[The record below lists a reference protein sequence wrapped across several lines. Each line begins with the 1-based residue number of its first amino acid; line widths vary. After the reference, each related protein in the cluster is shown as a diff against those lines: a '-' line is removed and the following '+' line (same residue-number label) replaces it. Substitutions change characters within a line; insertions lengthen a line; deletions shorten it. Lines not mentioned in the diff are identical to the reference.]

1 MSSEWLFSMD
11 VDYFGEYFPES
22 SYACGFVGR
31 DYGIL
36 RYAGE
41 DALNLLSRMSTNA
54 LMELPD
60 NHGIE
65 TVLTSAKGRIVDVV
79 FVLRQGQNILM
90 FTSPGNNENVLEWID
105 RYTIMEDAVVQD
117 ITGKF
122 EIISVMG
129 PDAAK
134 ILSLICGIEVEP
146 IEEGSQYQI
155 TQGGPLIVRRDFGG
169 VRSYDV
175 ISTPEYSSMLQTG
188 LIEAGLI
195 NLGCEILESIRI
207 REYIRR
213 FGAELTDAF
222 NPLEAGLISKI
233 SFTKGCYIGQEVI
246 ARLNTYDKVQKCLV
260 GFKSELGKEIEP
272 NTRLMKDGKQVGI
285 ITSSIIEPTTNSWI
299 GLGYIRKREAIS
311 GASLLIDNNDTDVK
325 VVLQNEQ

>member
-1 MSSEWLFSMD
+1 MD

-90 FTSPGNNENVLEWID
+90 FTSPGNNMNVLEWID
-105 RYTIMEDAVVQD
+105 RYTIMEDAAVQD

-134 ILSLICGIEVEP
+134 ILSLICGIEM
-146 IEEGSQYQI
+146 
-155 TQGGPLIVRRDFGG
+155 
-169 VRSYDV
+169 
-175 ISTPEYSSMLQTG
+175 IS
-188 LIEAGLI
+188 
-195 NLGCEILESIRI
+195 
-207 REYIRR
+207 
-213 FGAELTDAF
+213 
-222 NPLEAGLISKI
+222 
-233 SFTKGCYIGQEVI
+233 
-246 ARLNTYDKVQKCLV
+246 
-260 GFKSELGKEIEP
+260 
-272 NTRLMKDGKQVGI
+272 
-285 ITSSIIEPTTNSWI
+285 
-299 GLGYIRKREAIS
+299 
-311 GASLLIDNNDTDVK
+311 
-325 VVLQNEQ
+325 